1 VASLTVKARARE
13 GENMRLTGP
22 GHLVLALSM
31 AGLGI
36 LSLIYHDYAMNWQPV
51 PAWVPWHAVLASA
64 SGALLLLGGVG
75 LLLEA
80 LASISALVLTIFMLS
95 WVVLLRLPP
104 LLAAPSTEL
113 YWLGLGE
120 TLVLMTGCLSLYALL
135 SSRTDSMRRGLLTGQ
150 SGQRIALYLLALAL
164 PPIGL
169 SHFIYSDATADL
181 VPSWLPLRHG
191 WAYLTGTG
199 HIAAGLAIL
208 FGVVPRVA
216 AVLEA
221 VMMSVFTL
229 LVWAPRVVA
238 DPTNRFNWTALCV
251 SAALSACVAI
261 VARSIRAAAP
271 LAAPTRTSI
280 PRQDPQMSIKSTN

>member
-1 VASLTVKARARE
+1 L
-13 GENMRLTGP
+13 RLIGP
-22 GHLVLALSM
+22 GHLLLALSM

-51 PAWVPWHAVLASA
+51 PAWVPWHTVLASA

-75 LLLEA
+75 LLLEP
-80 LASISALVLTIFMLS
+80 LASISALVLTLFMLS

-104 LLAAPSTEL
+104 LLAAPSVEL

-120 TLVLMTGCLSLYALL
+120 TVVLMTGCLSLYALL
-135 SSRTDSMRRGLLTGQ
+135 SSRANGMGRGLIAGE
-150 SGQRIALYLLALAL
+150 SGQRIALYLLAVAL

-169 SHFIYSDATADL
+169 SHFVYSDATADL
-181 VPSWLPLRHG
+181 VPAWLPLRHG

-208 FGVVPRVA
+208 FGIVPRVA
-216 AVLEA
+216 TVLEA

-229 LVWAPRVVA
+229 LVWAPRVVT
-238 DPTNRFNWTALCV
+238 DPTSRFNWTALGV
-251 SAALSACVAI
+251 SAALSACAAI
-261 VARSIRAAAP
+261 VARSIRAPALLPAP
-271 LAAPTRTSI
+271 MRVATS
-280 PRQDPQMSIKSTN
+280 RQGS

>member
-1 VASLTVKARARE
+1 MLR
-13 GENMRLTGP
+13 NMRLNGP
-22 GHLVLALSM
+22 GHLVLAVSM

-51 PAWVPWHAVLASA
+51 PAWVPWHAVVASA

-75 LLLEA
+75 LLLDR
-80 LASISALVLTIFMLS
+80 LASISALVLTVFMLS

-135 SSRTDSMRRGLLTGQ
+135 TPPAEGIPGRLAGE
-150 SGQRIALYLLALAL
+150 SGQRIALYLLAVAL
-164 PPIGL
+164 PPIGV
-169 SHFIYSDATADL
+169 SHFIYSDATAEL

-191 WAYLTGTG
+191 WAYLTGAG
-199 HIAAGLAIL
+199 HIAAGLALL

-221 VMMSVFTL
+221 AMMGVFTL
-229 LVWAPRVVA
+229 LVWAPRVVT
-238 DPTNRFNWTALCV
+238 DPTSRLNWTALCV
-251 SAALSACVAI
+251 SAALSACVGI
-261 VARSIRAAAP
+261 VARSIREP
-271 LAAPTRTSI
+271 I
-280 PRQDPQMSIKSTN
+280 PRVHGSADETWSRSHRRAQGTPFWP